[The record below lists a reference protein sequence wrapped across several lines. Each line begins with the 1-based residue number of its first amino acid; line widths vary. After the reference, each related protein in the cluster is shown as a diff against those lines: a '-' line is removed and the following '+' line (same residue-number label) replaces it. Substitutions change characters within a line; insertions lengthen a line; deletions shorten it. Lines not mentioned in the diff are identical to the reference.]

1 MRAGLRWH
9 SCTRDRLS
17 GGPERGI
24 FRLKIWPLG
33 SLGFSRLLKPHLG
46 TATSKPQNQILEVVL
61 GINIG
66 VFPST
71 SATPSIAVAA
81 GLEGLG
87 WTTIV
92 SWHKKK
98 KDKSSSASGLRGW
111 GSHVALRNPPAS
123 NCKYSVAFLYIKTC
137 LYIFI
142 WHLLPDNNKLC
153 VKNKHR

>member
-1 MRAGLRWH
+1 MQHRLVSSSPLTSEKMRAGLRWH

-24 FRLKIWPLG
+24 FRLKIWPLR

-71 SATPSIAVAA
+71 SATPPVAVAA
-81 GLEGLG
+81 GLEDL
-87 WTTIV
+87 
-92 SWHKKK
+92 SWKTVDSCHNKE
-98 KDKSSSASGLRGW
+98 KDCPRQPPDSEARG
-111 GSHVALRNPPAS
+111 ALRNPPAS

-137 LYIFI
+137 LCIFI
-142 WHLLPDNNKLC
+142 WHL
-153 VKNKHR
+153 